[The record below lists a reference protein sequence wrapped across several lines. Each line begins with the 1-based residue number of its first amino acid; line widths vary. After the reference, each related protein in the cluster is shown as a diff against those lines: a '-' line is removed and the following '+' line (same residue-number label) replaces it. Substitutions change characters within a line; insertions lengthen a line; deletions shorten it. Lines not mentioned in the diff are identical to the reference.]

1 MKILFISVL
10 VAVLVSAQNYAG
22 KWSFKEDGMSFSL
35 NLKQQDSLIT
45 GNHLSIMLNGN
56 RIDGEFDDTETIR
69 GFVKDGKAIVSIKS
83 SYGGGTGKAELT
95 LKGQDSLCFE
105 LTKRPE
111 GECWLPN
118 KVVLVKKENK

>member
-22 KWSFKEDGMSFSL
+22 EWSFDEEGMSFSL
-35 NLKQQDSLIT
+35 SLKQQDSLIT
-45 GNHLSIMLNGN
+45 GNHLSTMLNGS
-56 RIDGEFDDTETIR
+56 RIDGRFDDKETIR

-83 SYGGGTGKAELT
+83 TYGGGTGKAELT
-95 LKGQDSLCFE
+95 LRGQDSLCFE

-118 KVVLVKKENK
+118 KVVLVKEKK